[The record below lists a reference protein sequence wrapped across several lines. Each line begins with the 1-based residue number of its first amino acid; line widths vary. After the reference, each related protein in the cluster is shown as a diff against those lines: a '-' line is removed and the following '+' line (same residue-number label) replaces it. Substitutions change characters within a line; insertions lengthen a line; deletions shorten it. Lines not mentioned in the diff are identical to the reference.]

1 MYSQL
6 ELYLMLLTSKM
17 FIPFNAVK
25 KHRTPSHAYFHQG
38 ERCSARLQFCSGK
51 GLCSPT
57 PKRGTFVTHVL
68 YYTVTVVVNSVIFH
82 FCPKKRTLGDQIK
95 EPLRAICECQ
105 KKVPDK
111 NAKKAAN
118 KKFQIQN
125 NLAPVFCN

>member
-68 YYTVTVVVNSVIFH
+68 YYTVTVVVNSVILYFS
-82 FCPKKRTLGDQIK
+82 FLSKNTVLLETRSKSPWGQFVNVKKRYQIKMPKKQQIK
-95 EPLRAICECQ
+95 SFKYKI
-105 KKVPDK
+105 
-111 NAKKAAN
+111 
-118 KKFQIQN
+118 I
-125 NLAPVFCN
+125 